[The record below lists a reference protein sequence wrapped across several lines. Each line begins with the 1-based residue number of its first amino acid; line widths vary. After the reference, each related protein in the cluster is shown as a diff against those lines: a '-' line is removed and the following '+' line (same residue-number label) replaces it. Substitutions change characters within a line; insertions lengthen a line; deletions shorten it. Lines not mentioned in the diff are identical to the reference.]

1 MQARKD
7 MSTADTVIINASPS
21 EDAGKPHAEGLKQ
34 DAFLE
39 RLRLFG
45 LCSPALILVLVIMV
59 LPVAWLFYISF
70 LNDEGTFSLEH
81 YQRMIDSKSYTRIFL
96 TTFKVSILTTFICV
110 IIGYPLAYFLSQLPR
125 RAAAIC
131 MITVLLP
138 FWTSL
143 LVRTY
148 AWLVLLQRK
157 GLLNTWAIDIGLWDE
172 PLKLVHNL
180 TGTLIGMV
188 HIMLP
193 FLVLP
198 VYGSMKAIDNDYLK
212 AASNLGATPVQAFRQ
227 VFLPLSLPGLF
238 AGALIVFVLCLGFF
252 VTPAVLGGGKV
263 IMVSMRITDNI
274 ELFFNWGAASA
285 LGVVLLA
292 LTMGILYISSRLL
305 KLDKILGGGGH

>member
-1 MQARKD
+1 
-7 MSTADTVIINASPS
+7 MSTADIVAA
-21 EDAGKPHAEGLKQ
+21 AGAGHAQSIERPHASGLKQ
-34 DAFLE
+34 DDFVE

-45 LCSPALILVLVIMV
+45 LCSPALLLVFVIMI
-59 LPVAWLFYISF
+59 LPVGWLFYISF
-70 LNDEGTFSLEH
+70 LSDEGTFSLEH
-81 YQRMIDSKSYTRIFL
+81 YQRMIDSKSYARIFW
-96 TTFKVSILTTFICV
+96 TTFKVSTLTTLICI
-110 IIGYPLAYFLSQLPR
+110 IIGYPLAYFLAQLPS
-125 RAAAIC
+125 RAANIC

-157 GLLNTWAIDIGLWDE
+157 GLVNTWAIDLGLWDE

-180 TGTLIGMV
+180 NGTLIGMV

-198 VYGSMKAIDNDYLK
+198 VYGSMKAIDTDYVK
-212 AASNLGATPVQAFRQ
+212 AAANLGAAPSQAFRQ
-227 VFLPLSLPGLF
+227 VFFPLSLPGLF
-238 AGALIVFVLCLGFF
+238 AGSLIVFVLCLGFF
-252 VTPAVLGGGKV
+252 VTPAVLGGGRV

-285 LGVVLLA
+285 LGVVLLVM
-292 LTMGILYISSRLL
+292 TMGILYASSKLL
-305 KLDKILGGGGH
+305 KLDRILGGGHRS